1 MFLFHFVPYRKEES
15 VPLNHVQNIYQKFNF
30 CGTEGTFQSQP
41 HASTE
46 LQSGKEYFVTF

>member
-1 MFLFHFVPYRKEES
+1 VPYRKEES
-15 VPLNHVQNIYQKFNF
+15 VLLKHVQNIYQIFNC
-30 CGTEGTFQSQP
+30 CGTEGTSQSEP